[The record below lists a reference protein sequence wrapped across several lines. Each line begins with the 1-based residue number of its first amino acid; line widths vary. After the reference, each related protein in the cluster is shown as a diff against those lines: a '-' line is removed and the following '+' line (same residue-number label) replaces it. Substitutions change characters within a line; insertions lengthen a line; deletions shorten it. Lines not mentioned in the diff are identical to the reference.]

1 MYSRCQRQEEG
12 ASDGGANSGDMD
24 GQFGAPPFE
33 AFISEPKRQ
42 EVTVG
47 DSVRLQCTVRN
58 RAQVMR

>member
-1 MYSRCQRQEEG
+1 
-12 ASDGGANSGDMD
+12 MD

-47 DSVRLQCTVRN
+47 DSVMLQCTIRN
-58 RAQVMR
+58 RAQVTGRPQEVHYYYIGEKAKLN

>member
-1 MYSRCQRQEEG
+1 
-12 ASDGGANSGDMD
+12 MD

-47 DSVRLQCTVRN
+47 ETIRLQCTVRN
-58 RAQVMR
+58 RVQVT

>member
-1 MYSRCQRQEEG
+1 
-12 ASDGGANSGDMD
+12 MD